1 MMRKFILAYIL
12 LTVLLILLCT
22 GCSSSVR
29 LIDKRCRAWD
39 TCPSQ
44 GGSQFINIPE
54 GYGGKYCSQYPERC

>member
-1 MMRKFILAYIL
+1 MMRIPLLLACIL
-12 LTVLLILLCT
+12 VLEGCT
-22 GCSSSVR
+22 NIYVMDR
-29 LIDKRCRAWD
+29 RCRAWD